1 MHSFLDW
8 HDARR
13 FFADAT
19 WGEPVKV
26 FISSVIRG
34 LEKERD
40 AVERA
45 ARALDHTVVRS
56 EQLGAQASS
65 AQSACRREVRD
76 SEVVIL
82 LIGAVYGTKDPKT
95 QKSPTHEEFEEAQ
108 QTNRDV
114 LVFVQEVVQ
123 RDADQEAFLREV
135 REWSS
140 GALTGRF
147 RGADDLRDA
156 VTTALGRLERSRS
169 AGPVDAGTIVARL
182 DAATTAERR
191 GSGDPTLHV
200 AVVGA
205 PRQTVLSASQLDDA
219 TLQRDLERDAL
230 YSDVAVLPRETETRT
245 RASGGAIVIAQ
256 ERARVTVDASGS
268 ITVMTPAKRPRERG
282 DFIFDLVEDDLRED
296 IARAITYAL
305 AMLDRVLDPHERLS
319 DLAIAAVLRD
329 VGYAGW
335 TTRAARDRNPNRS
348 SGVSMRTHEVITARS
363 EPLTRKRA
371 AVRARV
377 DAIAGDL
384 TALLRRGATE

>member
-1 MHSFLDW
+1 
-8 HDARR
+8 
-13 FFADAT
+13 
-19 WGEPVKV
+19 VKV

-40 AVERA
+40 AADRA
-45 ARALDHTVVRS
+45 ARALDHTVIRS
-56 EQLGAQASS
+56 EQFGAMASS
-65 AQSACRREVRD
+65 AQRACRREARESD
-76 SEVVIL
+76 VVIL
-82 LIGAVYGTKDPKT
+82 LVGATYGTKDPQSK
-95 QKSPTHEEFEEAQ
+95 KSPTHEEFEEAQ
-108 QTNRDV
+108 KTNRDV
-114 LVFVQEVVQ
+114 LVFVQEGVQ

-135 REWSS
+135 RDWSS

-147 RGADDLRDA
+147 RDGDDLRDA

-169 AGPVDAGTIVARL
+169 AGPVDARDLEARL

-219 TLQRDLERDAL
+219 GLQRDLERDAL

-245 RASGGAIVIAQ
+245 RASGGAIVIGQ
-256 ERARVTVDASGS
+256 DRARVTIDASGS
-268 ITVMTPAKRPRERG
+268 ITVVTPAKRPRERG
-282 DFIFDLVEDDLRED
+282 EFMFDLVEDDIREG

-305 AMLDRVLDPHERLS
+305 TTLDRVVDPHERVS
-319 DLAIAAVLRD
+319 DLAIAAALRD

-335 TTRAARDRNPNRS
+335 TTRAAAERNPNRS
-348 SGVSMRTHEVITARS
+348 SGVSLRGHEVISARA

-371 AVRARV
+371 VARAQA
-377 DAIAGDL
+377 DAIARDL
-384 TALLRRGATE
+384 TAILRRAATE